1 MLKSSLSMNANFNS
15 AVLAEQVGV
24 IFIASPSAS
33 GMKKKVWEI
42 LHFQLVLSNGTE
54 KQQESVVLF
63 HKNRTCRHYRLPH

>member
-33 GMKKKVWEI
+33 GMKKKG
-42 LHFQLVLSNGTE
+42 LGDLAF
-54 KQQESVVLF
+54 SVGSL
-63 HKNRTCRHYRLPH
+63 